1 MNGMRKFLDTI
12 LGGITTGI
20 LGTLLGFLILGAY
33 WSYSNSVELSYFIEN
48 IASRSLLYRDSILT
62 ISTLFNVGIFYVG
75 IRAEWWQFCR
85 GLLMVI
91 MATVP
96 LIIYLQM
103 QAGIS

>member
-1 MNGMRKFLDTI
+1 MNRMRKFLDTL
-12 LGGITTGI
+12 LGGITTG
-20 LGTLLGFLILGAY
+20 LFGTLIGFLILGTY
-33 WSYSNSVELSYFIEN
+33 WSYSNSVELNYFIEE
-48 IASRSLLYRDSILT
+48 IATRSLLYRDSILT

-75 IRAEWWQFCR
+75 IRAEWWRFCR

-96 LIIYLQM
+96 LIIYFQM